1 MVTVSCTAAGLHSSD
16 LLRQRYKIC
25 AELKTMCDMM
35 IVDLGYSVTPAVL
48 MLDSLLSDNRF
59 KHLGFIDSNCIKRM
73 TSLDSPLS
81 DEDSKRLSSFLYS
94 LGKSDIKGQ
103 IKLIEN
109 FRNIMA
115 GKEEYYKQEYIK
127 KSKLNMTFSFCAA
140 AVFALAVV

>member
-1 MVTVSCTAAGLHSSD
+1 MTISCVAAGLHSSD
-16 LLRQRYKIC
+16 LLRQRFKIC
-25 AELKTMCDMM
+25 SELKSLCDMM

-48 MLDSLLSDNRF
+48 MLDSLLNDTRF
-59 KHLGFIDSNCIKRM
+59 KHLGFIDSGCIKRM
-73 TSLDSPLS
+73 TSLDSPLN

-115 GKEEYYKQEYIK
+115 EKEEYYKHEYTK

>member
-1 MVTVSCTAAGLHSSD
+1 
-16 LLRQRYKIC
+16 
-25 AELKTMCDMM
+25 
-35 IVDLGYSVTPAVL
+35 
-48 MLDSLLSDNRF
+48 
-59 KHLGFIDSNCIKRM
+59 M
-73 TSLDSPLS
+73 TSLDSPLN

-109 FRNIMA
+109 FRNMMA
-115 GKEEYYKQEYIK
+115 EKEEYYKHEYAK